1 MSVKNLLKESIL
13 QAKKIKQVSTLS
25 TKDKLVANISQ
36 SLKRKLN
43 QNEDFENDEEID
55 VELEDVLNDQD
66 SLQENEDYNIEEQDI
81 DIEIEDDELPLGD
94 EEYSEILD
102 QLEQQDEQAYTED
115 ALTEDQD
122 IDIEIEDQDIKD
134 QDIEEQELMQ
144 KIKSILQ
151 SDQEQEQQISDEQM
165 FADDQEQQII
175 QRLKTQNRKL
185 RKQNA
190 EYSKAIKSINKELNE
205 SKCIQL
211 KGKYAIN
218 IFEKYNLS
226 RNQKIKIV
234 QNFDRAKNE
243 REIKLIYATL
253 MEGLKKDSTHN
264 IKGLASSKMNSTKTK
279 IKENR
284 DHTSNVDT
292 AIANIFAKRAGING

>member
-13 QAKKIKQVSTLS
+13 QAKRMKQVSTLS

-43 QNEDFENDEEID
+43 QNEDFEDDEEID

-66 SLQENEDYNIEEQDI
+66 SLQENEDYDIEDQDI
-81 DIEIEDDELPLGD
+81 DIEIEDDEPLLED

-122 IDIEIEDQDIKD
+122 IDIEIEDQDV
-134 QDIEEQELMQ
+134 EEQELMQ

-151 SDQEQEQQISDEQM
+151 SDQEQQIFDEQM

-175 QRLKTQNRKL
+175 QRLKAQNRKL

-190 EYSKAIKSINKELNE
+190 QYSKAIKSINRELNE

-226 RNQKIKIV
+226 RNQKIKII
-234 QNFDRAKNE
+234 QNFDRARTQ
-243 REIKLIYATL
+243 REIKLVYATL
-253 MEGLKKDSTHN
+253 MEGLKEDSTHN
-264 IKGLASSKMNSTKTK
+264 IKGLASSKINSTRTK

-292 AIANIFAKRAGING
+292 AIAKIFAKRAGING